1 MMCFA
6 LFYKGAVMIVNNQG
20 AIQPLLHS
28 DGVALVG
35 LPNNILNVRNTPE
48 TLSSIKPRVYKG
60 LAITAGFLASIA
72 SVIFFKSALTSIQTE
87 SITSEYNPLTGP
99 NTTGNYHFKNLNDDG
114 LKNETAETNHA
125 QEIIISRDPP
135 APLSLWQPNILYWQ
149 GEKYSQALYKRKYF
163 KLLREA
169 GPIGLPNFLID
180 KINHSTNFNVRVLE
194 SKVLGAWAKKSHGNI
209 KKYWEKKVILDR
221 IADTHDQLINLKEV
235 IIREGNNMYSKK
247 PSFDLL
253 NKVYT
258 INKQIEDA
266 ATQISNDLKKLD
278 QRRRR

>member
-1 MMCFA
+1 
-6 LFYKGAVMIVNNQG
+6 MIVNNQG
-20 AIQPLLHS
+20 AIQPLLHLT
-28 DGVALVG
+28 DGMASEG
-35 LPNNILNVRNTPE
+35 LPNNRLNVKNTPE

-60 LAITAGFLASIA
+60 LAITAGFLASI
-72 SVIFFKSALTSIQTE
+72 ILFKSALTSIQTE

-125 QEIIISRDPP
+125 QGIIISRHPP
-135 APLSLWQPNILYWQ
+135 APLPLIQWEPNMLPW
-149 GEKYSQALYKRKYF
+149 EADKYSHALYKRKYF
-163 KLLREA
+163 KLLGEA
-169 GPIGLPNFLID
+169 GPRGLPNFLID

-194 SKVLGAWAKKSHGNI
+194 SKVLGAWAKKSLGNI

-278 QRRRR
+278 QRRRK